1 MGKSVG
7 QIIMVCLNI
16 EGYEASLEKRKLY
29 VALAD
34 DEGAKHKLVRII
46 DESGEDYL
54 FPVKFFPAVELPPR
68 VRRAVVQS
76 A

>member
-7 QIIMVCLNI
+7 QMTVCLNNV
-16 EGYEASLEKRKLY
+16 GCEASLEKRKLY
-29 VALAD
+29 VALP
-34 DEGAKHKLVRII
+34 DEEAAKHKLVRII

-54 FPVKFFPAVELPPR
+54 YPLKFFSAVELPPR
-68 VRRAVVQS
+68 VRRAVLQS